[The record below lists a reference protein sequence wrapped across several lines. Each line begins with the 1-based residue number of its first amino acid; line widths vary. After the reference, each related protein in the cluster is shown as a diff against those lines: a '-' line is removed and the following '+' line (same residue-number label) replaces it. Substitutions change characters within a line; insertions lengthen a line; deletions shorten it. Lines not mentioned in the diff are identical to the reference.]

1 MSVLAADI
9 TAGLP
14 SDTGFNVPIAQIP
27 ALLLPALG
35 DTLIMVGI
43 VMTIVVLVGVP
54 LGSLIHNLAP
64 GGLFENRAAHSVLSW
79 VISIGRSL
87 PFLILMAAIVP
98 FTRFITGTNIGIPAA
113 VVPMSIAGIAF
124 FTRIV
129 ENSLRSVPIALTR
142 VARSSGA
149 SSLQIIRT
157 AQLSEAVPSIIGGLT
172 INTIA
177 MIEYSAIAGTIGAGG
192 IGYVAVTYG
201 YDRFDNGVMLA
212 TIVVLVALVATVQ
225 LVGDRLVRAT
235 TAHTAAS
242 VRRRPRGPS
251 TPLTRRPSTATEP
264 TTRSA
269 TS

>member
-1 MSVLAADI
+1 MSALADI
-9 TAGLP
+9 TAVLL
-14 SDTGFNVPIAQIP
+14 SDTGFNVPVAQIP

-35 DTLIMVGI
+35 DTLTMVGI

-64 GGLFENRAAHSVLSW
+64 GGLFENRAAHTGLSW

-98 FTRFITGTNIGIPAA
+98 FTRFVTGTNIGIPAA
-113 VVPMSIAGIAF
+113 VVPMSIAGIAI

-129 ENSLRSVPIALTR
+129 ENSLRGVPIALTL

-149 SSLQIIRT
+149 SPLQIIRT
-157 AQLSEAVPSIIGGLT
+157 AQLSEAVPSIVGGLT

-225 LVGDRLVRAT
+225 LVGDRVVRAT
-235 TAHTAAS
+235 TPHAAAS
-242 VRRRPRGPS
+242 VRRRRTF
-251 TPLTRRPSTATEP
+251 TPPPLRPSTATES
-264 TTRSA
+264 TIRSA
-269 TS
+269 SS

>member
-1 MSVLAADI
+1 MSALAADI

-54 LGSLIHNLAP
+54 LGSLIHNLAL

-79 VISIGRSL
+79 VISVGRSL
-87 PFLILMAAIVP
+87 PFLILMAAI
-98 FTRFITGTNIGIPAA
+98 TRFITGTNIGIPAA

-149 SSLQIIRT
+149 SPLQIIRT

-235 TAHTAAS
+235 TPHAAAS
-242 VRRRPRGPS
+242 VRRRPRRPS
-251 TPLTRRPSTATEP
+251 TPLSRRPSTATEP